1 MAFRKLQATQL
12 FTGSEMLDNDAVLVI
27 DETGVIKD
35 LVSLADAGDNVES
48 YNGILSPGFINCHC
62 HLELSHMKGLIPE
75 HTGLVDFVFHV
86 ITQRHFPDAE
96 ILEHIARAEDEMLQ
110 NGIVAVGDICNNT
123 LTIAQKQ
130 LQRLAYYNFIEVSG
144 WLPNVAEQRFQ
155 RSFGYYQEFKNQ
167 NACNPR
173 SLSPHAP
180 YSVSEELWHLLQ
192 PHFNNKTIT
201 IHSQETAFEDEL
213 FEKGSGGFSRMYEM
227 MQLDTSF
234 FKPTGKTSLQ
244 SFYNRL
250 SNARQVLLVHNTFTK
265 EADLLFAKQNATA
278 SRQTLF
284 HCLCINANLYIE
296 NKVPPVELLRNNNC
310 TIVLGTDSLASNH
323 NLSILAELQ
332 SVTQYFPQVPL
343 KELLQWATFNGAK
356 ALQME
361 DELGSFIKGKRPGVV
376 LLEGSEGRIDE
387 ATTLRRLL

>member
-12 FTGSEMLDNDAVLVI
+12 FTGSEMRGDDAVLVI

-35 LVSLADAGDNVES
+35 LVSLADAGDNIES
-48 YNGILSPGFINCHC
+48 YKGILSPGFINCHC

-75 HTGLVDFVFHV
+75 QTGLVDFVFHV

-96 ILEHIARAEDEMLQ
+96 ILEHITRAEDEMLQ
-110 NGIVAVGDICNNT
+110 NGIVAVGDICNT
-123 LTIAQKQ
+123 ILTIPQKQ

-144 WLPNVAEQRFQ
+144 WLPALAEQRFR
-155 RSFGYYQEFKNQ
+155 RSFGYYKEFKNL

-192 PHFNNKTIT
+192 PHFINKTIT
-201 IHSQETAFEDEL
+201 IHNQETVFEDEL

-227 MQLDTSF
+227 MKLDTSF
-234 FKPTGKTSLQ
+234 FKPTGKSSLQ
-244 SFYNRL
+244 SYYNRL

-265 EADLLFAKQNATA
+265 EPDLLFAKKQAAANKQ
-278 SRQTLF
+278 SLF

-296 NKVPPVELLRNNNC
+296 NNVPPVELLRSNNC
-310 TIVLGTDSLASNH
+310 AIVLGTDSLASNRGL
-323 NLSILAELQ
+323 NILSELQ
-332 SVTQYFPQVPL
+332 SITRNFPEIPL
-343 KELLQWATFNGAK
+343 TELLQWATLNGAK
-356 ALQME
+356 ALQMD
-361 DELGSFIKGKRPGVV
+361 DELGSFAKGKRPGVL
-376 LLEGSEGRIDE
+376 LLEGSDGKINES
-387 ATTLRRLL
+387 TTVRRML